1 MSTDYDLLIIG
12 GGVNGAG
19 IARDAA
25 GRGMSVLLVEA
36 GDLAGAT
43 SSAST
48 KLIHGG
54 LRYLEYYEFRL
65 VREALR
71 EREVLL
77 GLAPHIIW
85 PLDFILPHV
94 PGVRPAWMVRI
105 GLYLY
110 DHLGKL
116 KRLKPSKGIDLGL
129 DPSGRPLKD
138 SYKKGFQYSDCW
150 VQDSRL
156 VVLNAL
162 DASELGAHILTRTAC
177 TGLKAVDG
185 HWQAELR
192 DVNNGE
198 TLTRTATMVV
208 NAAGPW
214 VHKVLEGNNLI
225 HQGKTHNIRL
235 VKGSH
240 IIVPRIFE
248 GPQAYILQQPDRRIV
263 FAIPYEYNYT
273 LIGTTEVDYHDDP
286 TAPKIGDAEKEYL
299 CSAVNRYFKTTLA
312 PAGIVHT
319 YSGVRPLLD
328 DGKGAAR
335 EVTRDYTLELE
346 THYGAPILS
355 VFGGKITT
363 YRRLAEETIGKLMPY
378 WTRAHENPA
387 SQSPWTDTV
396 PLPGGDMLNADFDG
410 FLADQA
416 ERYDWLPPDLLLR
429 YARAYGTRMDRMLK
443 AATDMNSLGR
453 HFGDGIYLIEI
464 EYLRKFE
471 WAKTAED
478 ILWRRSKMLLH
489 ISDMT
494 RRSVEAYMDQ

>member
-12 GGVNGAG
+12 GGINGAG

-54 LRYLEYYEFRL
+54 LRYLEYFEFRL

-77 GLAPHIIW
+77 NLAPHIIW
-85 PLDFILPHV
+85 PLDFVLPHV
-94 PGVRPAWMVRI
+94 SRVRPAWMVRI

-116 KRLKPSKGIDLGL
+116 KRLKPSKGVDLRV

-138 SYKKGFQYSDCW
+138 EYKKAFQYSDCW

-177 TGLKAVDG
+177 TELKPVDG

-192 DVNNGE
+192 DVLNGE
-198 TLTRTATMVV
+198 TLTRTAGMVV
-208 NAAGPW
+208 NAGGPW
-214 VHKVLEGNNLI
+214 VHKVLEGNSLVRP
-225 HQGKTHNIRL
+225 GKTHNVRL

-240 IIVPRIFE
+240 IIVPKIFD
-248 GPQAYILQQPDRRIV
+248 GKQAYILQQPDRRIV
-263 FAIPYEYNYT
+263 FAIPYEYEYT
-273 LIGTTEVDYHDDP
+273 LIGTTDVDYHDDP
-286 TAPKIGDAEKEYL
+286 TNPKIDDAEKEYL
-299 CSAVNRYFKTTLA
+299 CGAVNRYFRTTVT
-312 PAGIVHT
+312 PSDIVHT

-328 DGKGAAR
+328 DGKGSAS
-335 EVTRDYTLELE
+335 EVTRDYTLEIE
-346 THYGAPILS
+346 TDYGAPILS

-363 YRRLAEETIGKLMPY
+363 YRRLAEDAIEKLLPY
-378 WTRAHENPA
+378 WKRASENPA
-387 SQSPWTDTV
+387 SQMPWTDTV
-396 PLPGGDMLNADFDG
+396 PLPGGDILNGDFEG

-416 ERYDWLPPDLLLR
+416 ERYEWLPSDLLLR

-443 AATDMNSLGR
+443 GATDMNSLGR
-453 HFGDGIYLIEI
+453 HFGDGLYLAEV
-464 EYLRKFE
+464 EYLRKNE

-478 ILWRRSKMLLH
+478 ILWRRSKLLLH
-489 ISDMT
+489 TSDLT
-494 RRSVEAYMDQ
+494 RRSLEAYMS